1 MTTSGSATT
10 AFAGTTD
17 SPARATTAV
26 PVLRRQL
33 GEGRRGLLGWS
44 AGLAAIILLYLPVYP
59 SLRTPELREMID
71 TMPVGV
77 SDTLGFDQI
86 ATGAGYAQAT
96 YFGLIGFLLVVAAA
110 TTWGSYSIAGAE
122 ESGRL
127 ELTMAHAVGRVQY
140 VAETVVALVVR
151 IVLLAVVSVVLILAL
166 NGPAQLSLSAG
177 HLVTVTVAWA
187 GLGLLSGACALAV
200 GALTGRRAWSVGAGV
215 GIAVLGYGLNAV
227 GESSSTLE
235 WMLVASPYH
244 WAFGES
250 PLATGNG
257 RGGIALVWALCAVLI
272 ALGCWAFSRR
282 DLRG

>member
-1 MTTSGSATT
+1 MTTTESAAASARTT
-10 AFAGTTD
+10 AP
-17 SPARATTAV
+17 PARAAAV

-44 AGLAAIILLYLPVYP
+44 VGLAAVIFLYLPVYP
-59 SLRTPELREMID
+59 SLQEPELLEMVD
-71 TMPVGV
+71 SMPA
-77 SDTLGFDQI
+77 SLTSSLGFDQI

-110 TTWGSYSIAGAE
+110 TTWGSYAIAGME

-140 VAETVVALVVR
+140 VAETAAALVTR
-151 IVLLAVVSVVLILAL
+151 VLVLAVVTVVLVLVM
-166 NGPAQLSLSAG
+166 NGPAELSLSVG

-200 GALTGRRAWSVGAGV
+200 GALTGRRAWAVGAGV

-227 GESSSTLE
+227 GESTPSLD

-257 RGGIALVWALCAVLI
+257 RGGIALVWALCAVLL
-272 ALGCWAFSRR
+272 ALGCWVFSRR